1 MQPATPNVLVCIG
14 MGSNLGNAAE
24 NCRRAVAEIGAEKNI
39 KSVRVSP
46 LYRTE
51 PVGEK
56 DQPWF
61 VNGAASFE
69 TSMLPRD
76 LLNLVA
82 SIERRMGRVREKKWG
97 PRVID
102 LDILLY
108 GAEVVNEEGLVI
120 PHPRMHERRFVLLP
134 LADICPEVVHPV
146 LGRTVSEML
155 LDLKTPESVIP
166 LGSC

>member
-1 MQPATPNVLVCIG
+1 MQPAARNVLICIG
-14 MGSNLGNAAE
+14 IGSNLGNAAE

-39 KSVRVSP
+39 NSVRMSP
-46 LYRTE
+46 LYGTE

-69 TSMLPRD
+69 TSMGPRD
-76 LLNLVA
+76 LLKLIG
-82 SIERRMGRVREKKWG
+82 SIESRMGRVREKKWG
-97 PRVID
+97 PLVID

-120 PHPRMHERRFVLLP
+120 PHPRMHERR
-134 LADICPEVVHPV
+134 
-146 LGRTVSEML
+146 
-155 LDLKTPESVIP
+155 
-166 LGSC
+166 